1 MISTS
6 YEVEILTPCFCAG
19 ANQAEAEI
27 RVPSIRGQLR
37 WWFRALGGSYDQEK
51 EVLGGVHGDGGAKAS
66 AVVVRISNYRRGP
79 EWQPFPVSP
88 NAPESYVW
96 YYASISSEKTRWTK
110 KGNVPPRSVFTL
122 HIICRRKLD
131 EALARSLNEAVE
143 SFLRFG
149 GLGLRTT
156 RGLGALHCAT
166 HTVDEAAL
174 GLLRDNGFRVRL
186 VEGSFNDMRAALAEA
201 GRLLKEEFRSRHKS
215 TTESALGWSSGKDR
229 QASAVRFRVVRMG
242 DQQLRLLIY
251 EAPHERVLAENHSL
265 II

>member
-6 YEVEILTPCFCAG
+6 YQVEVLTPCFCAG
-19 ANQAEAEI
+19 ANQSEAEI

-37 WWFRALGGSYDQEK
+37 WWFRALGGSYDQEN
-51 EVLGGVHGDGGAKAS
+51 EVFGGVHGDGGAKAS

-79 EWQPFPVSP
+79 EWQPFRVSQ

-96 YYASISSEKTRWTK
+96 HYVSASSRGARWTK
-110 KGNVPPRSVFTL
+110 QGNVPPGSVFTL
-122 HIICRRKLD
+122 HIVCRRKLD
-131 EALARSLNEAVE
+131 EPLARLLDEAVE

-149 GLGLRTT
+149 GLGLRAT

-166 HTVDEAAL
+166 LTVDEAAL
-174 GLLRDNGFRVRL
+174 GLLSDREFRVRW
-186 VEGSFNDMRAALAEA
+186 VEGSFRDIRAALAEA
-201 GRLLKEEFRSRHKS
+201 GRLLKEDFRSRHKS
-215 TTESALGWSSGKDR
+215 TTESALGWSSGKAR

-251 EAPHERVLAENHSL
+251 EAPHERVLAGNYPS